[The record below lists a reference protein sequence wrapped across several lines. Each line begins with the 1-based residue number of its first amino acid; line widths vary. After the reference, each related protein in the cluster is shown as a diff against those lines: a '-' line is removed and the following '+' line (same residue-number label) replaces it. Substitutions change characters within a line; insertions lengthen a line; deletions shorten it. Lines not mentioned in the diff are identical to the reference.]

1 MAQVWRSA
9 SVREQRYEQ
18 LGIGHRTVVADE
30 RGRSRFALAANHR
43 AVRSGERDQVADP
56 PSRLLAD
63 NGAEPA
69 QTDCSVAG
77 NELDPNP
84 DRLGPER
91 AYGVE
96 FALGNMHVPCPG
108 FAGQAV
114 DSLLAEQLA
123 VIVDLCLFLD
133 VEHAVIAG

>member
-9 SVREQRYEQ
+9 SVREQRNEQ

-30 RGRSRFALAANHR
+30 RGRSRFGLAANHR
-43 AVRSGERDQVADP
+43 AVRYGERDQVADP

-69 QTDCSVAG
+69 PTDCLVAG
-77 NELDPNP
+77 NELDPIP
-84 DRLGPER
+84 DRLGPAR

-96 FALGNMHVPCPG
+96 FALRNMQVPCPG
-108 FAGQAV
+108 FAGQDV
-114 DSLLAEQLA
+114 HSLLEERLA
-123 VIVDLCLFLD
+123 VVVDLCLFR
-133 VEHAVIAG
+133 